1 MLIFD
6 IKRYAI
12 NDGPG
17 IRTTI
22 FMKGCPLRCV
32 WCHNPESWLPEPE
45 VLFKQSKCI
54 GCNTCGLYPDRLPPK
69 RESTPNPSPKGRGT
83 ALDETIAAKELS
95 TLNSKLSTDSK
106 LSTLNYQLLTLNCPA
121 KALEM
126 CGREWTMDE
135 LMAEVE
141 KERDVME
148 DSGGGVTLCGGE
160 PLMQPQ
166 AALAVL
172 KELGRRGLHRT
183 VDTSLYASQETVKAI
198 AEETDLFLVD
208 LKHMDSNRH
217 RELTGVPNEPIL
229 ENARLL
235 MELGANIWFRL
246 PLIEGINDDEENIE
260 ATASF
265 IASLNAKPS
274 TLNSKLSSLNS
285 KLSTLNSTIHLL
297 PYHDVGKDKHR
308 RRGTE
313 YNPEGLSMKAPS
325 DETLDRCRQQFERH
339 GISVVVG
346 G

>member
-1 MLIFD
+1 MKVSIFD

-17 IRTTI
+17 IRTTL
-22 FMKGCPLRCV
+22 FFKGCPLRCV
-32 WCHNPESWLPEPE
+32 WCHNPESWEVEPE

-69 RESTPNPSPKGRGT
+69 RDRSADNS
-83 ALDETIAAKELS
+83 LVFAKAEM
-95 TLNSKLSTDSK
+95 
-106 LSTLNYQLLTLNCPA
+106 CPA
-121 KALEM
+121 RALEQ

-135 LMAEVE
+135 LMAEIE

-183 VDTSLYASQETVKAI
+183 VDTSLYASAETVKAV
-198 AEETDLFLVD
+198 AAETDLFLVD

-217 RELTGVPNEPIL
+217 LELTGVPNEPIL
-229 ENARLL
+229 ENVRLL
-235 MELGANIWFRL
+235 CDLGADIWFRI
-246 PLIEGINDDEENIE
+246 PLIEGVNTDEMNIE
-260 ATASF
+260 ATAQF
-265 IASLNAKPS
+265 IATLHPQLSTLHPQPS
-274 TLNSKLSSLNS
+274 TLNSQ
-285 KLSTLNSTIHLL
+285 LSTLHYPLHLL

-308 RRGTE
+308 RRGTT
-313 YNPEGLSMKAPS
+313 YNPEGIHMDTPS
-325 DETLDRCRQQFERH
+325 EATIERCRALFERYS
-339 GISVVVG
+339 IEVVVG

>member
-1 MLIFD
+1 
-6 IKRYAI
+6 
-12 NDGPG
+12 
-17 IRTTI
+17 
-22 FMKGCPLRCV
+22 
-32 WCHNPESWLPEPE
+32 
-45 VLFKQSKCI
+45 
-54 GCNTCGLYPDRLPPK
+54 
-69 RESTPNPSPKGRGT
+69 
-83 ALDETIAAKELS
+83 
-95 TLNSKLSTDSK
+95 
-106 LSTLNYQLLTLNCPA
+106 
-121 KALEM
+121 M

-172 KELGRRGLHRT
+172 KELGRRGFHRT
-183 VDTSLYASQETVKAI
+183 VDTSLYASAATVRAI

-217 RELTGVPNEPIL
+217 REFTGVPNELIL

-265 IASLNAKPS
+265 ISSLHSKPS
-274 TLNSKLSSLNS
+274 TLNSQLTLNS

-308 RRGTE
+308 RRGTT
-313 YNPEGLSMKAPS
+313 YNPEGITMRAPI
-325 DETLDRCRQQFERH
+325 DETLDRCRQQLERH
-339 GISVVVG
+339 GISVVLG

>member
-69 RESTPNPSPKGRGT
+69 KPAPSPLGEGWGE
-83 ALDETIAAKELS
+83 ALTE
-95 TLNSKLSTDSK
+95 
-106 LSTLNYQLLTLNCPA
+106 NCPA

-126 CGREWTMDE
+126 CGREWTMEE

-183 VDTSLYASQETVKAI
+183 VDTSLYASAETVKAI

-217 RELTGVPNEPIL
+217 REFTGVPNEPIL

-246 PLIEGINDDEENIE
+246 PLIEGINDDEQNIE

-265 IASLNAKPS
+265 IASLNAK
-274 TLNSKLSSLNS
+274 
-285 KLSTLNSTIHLL
+285 LSTLNPIIHLL

>member
-54 GCNTCGLYPDRLPPK
+54 GCNTCGLYPDRLPPRK
-69 RESTPNPSPKGRGT
+69 PAPT
-83 ALDETIAAKELS
+83 LD
-95 TLNSKLSTDSK
+95 SKLSTDSK
-106 LSTLNYQLLTLNCPA
+106 LYTLNSQLISDRCPA

-172 KELGRRGLHRT
+172 KELGRRGFHRT
-183 VDTSLYASQETVKAI
+183 VDTSLYASQETVKTI

-217 RELTGVPNEPIL
+217 RELTGVPNEHIL

-265 IASLNAKPS
+265 IVSLNAKLSTLNSKPS
-274 TLNSKLSSLNS
+274 TLNSKPSTPSSI
-285 KLSTLNSTIHLL
+285 IHLL

-313 YNPEGLSMKAPS
+313 YNPEGLLMQAPS
-325 DETLDRCRQQFERH
+325 DKTLDRCRQQFERH

>member
-6 IKRYAI
+6 IIRYAI

-54 GCNTCGLYPDRLPPK
+54 GCNTCGLYPDRLPPRK
-69 RESTPNPSPKGRGT
+69 PAPTV
-83 ALDETIAAKELS
+83 
-95 TLNSKLSTDSK
+95 DSK
-106 LSTLNYQLLTLNCPA
+106 LSTNSKLYTLNSQLISDRCPA

-183 VDTSLYASQETVKAI
+183 VDTSLYASAETVKAI

-260 ATASF
+260 VTASF
-265 IASLNAKPS
+265 IASLNSKPS
-274 TLNSKLSSLNS
+274 TLNSKLS
-285 KLSTLNSTIHLL
+285 TLNSIIHLL

-313 YNPEGLSMKAPS
+313 YNPEGLLMKAPS
-325 DETLDRCRQQFERH
+325 DDTLDRCRQQFERH

>member
-54 GCNTCGLYPDRLPPK
+54 GCNTCGLYPDRLPPRK
-69 RESTPNPSPKGRGT
+69 PAPT
-83 ALDETIAAKELS
+83 LD
-95 TLNSKLSTDSK
+95 SKLSTDSK
-106 LSTLNYQLLTLNCPA
+106 LYTLNSPLDAKRRFRSETEKELISDRCPA

-160 PLMQPQ
+160 PLIQPQ

-265 IASLNAKPS
+265 IASLNSKLSTLNSKPSTLNSKPS
-274 TLNSKLSSLNS
+274 TLNSKLS
-285 KLSTLNSTIHLL
+285 TLNSIIHLL

-313 YNPEGLSMKAPS
+313 YNPEGLLMKAPS
-325 DETLDRCRQQFERH
+325 DDTLDRCRQQFERL

>member
-1 MLIFD
+1 
-6 IKRYAI
+6 
-12 NDGPG
+12 
-17 IRTTI
+17 
-22 FMKGCPLRCV
+22 
-32 WCHNPESWLPEPE
+32 
-45 VLFKQSKCI
+45 
-54 GCNTCGLYPDRLPPK
+54 
-69 RESTPNPSPKGRGT
+69 
-83 ALDETIAAKELS
+83 
-95 TLNSKLSTDSK
+95 
-106 LSTLNYQLLTLNCPA
+106 
-121 KALEM
+121 M

-135 LMAEVE
+135 LMAEIE

-265 IASLNAKPS
+265 IASLN
-274 TLNSKLSSLNS
+274 SKLSSLNS
-285 KLSTLNSTIHLL
+285 KLSTLNSIIHLL

-308 RRGTE
+308 RRGTK
-313 YNPEGLSMKAPS
+313 YNPEGLLMNAPS

>member
-1 MLIFD
+1 
-6 IKRYAI
+6 
-12 NDGPG
+12 
-17 IRTTI
+17 
-22 FMKGCPLRCV
+22 
-32 WCHNPESWLPEPE
+32 
-45 VLFKQSKCI
+45 
-54 GCNTCGLYPDRLPPK
+54 
-69 RESTPNPSPKGRGT
+69 
-83 ALDETIAAKELS
+83 
-95 TLNSKLSTDSK
+95 
-106 LSTLNYQLLTLNCPA
+106 
-121 KALEM
+121 M

-183 VDTSLYASQETVKAI
+183 VDTSLYASAETVKAI

-274 TLNSKLSSLNS
+274 TLNSKLSTRNS
-285 KLSTLNSTIHLL
+285 IIHLL

-339 GISVVVG
+339 GIRVVVG

>member
-69 RESTPNPSPKGRGT
+69 REPTPDPSLKGRGT
-83 ALDETIAAKELS
+83 SLDASKPEG
-95 TLNSKLSTDSK
+95 KLSTINYP
-106 LSTLNYQLLTLNCPA
+106 LSTEHCPA

-135 LMAEVE
+135 LMEEVE

-183 VDTSLYASQETVKAI
+183 VDTSLYASAETVKTI

-217 RELTGVPNEPIL
+217 REFTGVPNEPIL

-265 IASLNAKPS
+265 IASLNAKHS
-274 TLNSKLSSLNS
+274 TQNSI
-285 KLSTLNSTIHLL
+285 IHLL

-308 RRGTE
+308 RRGTK
-313 YNPEGLSMKAPS
+313 YNPEGLSMKAPR
-325 DETLDRCRQQFERH
+325 DETLNRCRQQFERH
-339 GISVVVG
+339 GIRVVVG

>member
-54 GCNTCGLYPDRLPPK
+54 GCNTCGLYPDRLPPRK
-69 RESTPNPSPKGRGT
+69 PAPNPSPKGRGT

-135 LMAEVE
+135 LMAEIE

-217 RELTGVPNEPIL
+217 SELTGVPNEPIL

-235 MELGANIWFRL
+235 MELDANIWFRL
-246 PLIEGINDDEENIE
+246 PLIEGINDNEENIE

-265 IASLNAKPS
+265 IASLNSKPS
-274 TLNSKLSSLNS
+274 TLNSI
-285 KLSTLNSTIHLL
+285 IHLL

-313 YNPEGLSMKAPS
+313 YNPEGLLMKAPS

>member
-45 VLFKQSKCI
+45 GLFKQSKCI
-54 GCNTCGLYPDRLPPK
+54 GCNTCGLYPDRLPPRK
-69 RESTPNPSPKGRGT
+69 PTPT
-83 ALDETIAAKELS
+83 LD
-95 TLNSKLSTDSK
+95 SKLSTDSK
-106 LSTLNYQLLTLNCPA
+106 LYTLNSQLISDRCPA

-141 KERDVME
+141 KEHDVME

-172 KELGRRGLHRT
+172 KEFGRRGLHRT

-235 MELGANIWFRL
+235 MEMGANIWFRL

-265 IASLNAKPS
+265 IA
-274 TLNSKLSSLNS
+274 TLNS
-285 KLSTLNSTIHLL
+285 KLSTLNSIIHLL

-313 YNPEGLSMKAPS
+313 YNPEGLLMKAPS
-325 DETLDRCRQQFERH
+325 DKTLDRCRQQLERH